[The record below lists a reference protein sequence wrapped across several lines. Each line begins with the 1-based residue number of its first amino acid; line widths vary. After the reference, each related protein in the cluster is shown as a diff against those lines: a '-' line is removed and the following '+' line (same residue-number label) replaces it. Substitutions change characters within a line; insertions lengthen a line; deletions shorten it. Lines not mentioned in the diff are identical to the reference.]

1 MSKVAPDDNPS
12 KGGKPLVYD
21 PTFKG
26 PIKKRS
32 CTDVIC
38 CILFLAFVAGQVVVG
53 FYAYAYGDPTLLLYP
68 QDSQGN
74 LCGLGTMRGRNN
86 LFFFDL
92 TECGRMGPGVFIN
105 GCPTPQVCVSSC
117 PTVNYV
123 AATDFLKTGNA
134 ATELI
139 CVDGADKTQTVHT
152 LVFSKACAPFYLKS
166 TPVVNRCLPDIS
178 QFISL
183 GNTVAEVTT
192 SAGSNIPI
200 TDGSNNTVTG
210 EALKLAEDL
219 QQGFNIT
226 PSDVESSVRV
236 LQAFLKAKE
245 YGEKIISDIVETW
258 YLILVCLV
266 LAMIVSLIYIVI
278 MRWIAG
284 FMVFF
289 SLVAFAGIFGGGS
302 GYCFYE
308 WYHSRGTQES
318 YTIYMGGL
326 TLTFQKEK
334 LFLGCGI
341 TAGII
346 FLIVVLILLFLI
358 SRIRIAIALI
368 KEGSRAVGNMM
379 FTLVWP
385 IFPFL
390 MQLVVVGVQL
400 AIAVYL
406 ASIGRNQQLGQNNIT
421 YANGTV
427 NEDLVKE
434 TTKNLFQQIP
444 CDTDT
449 NDTTLG
455 NVCGYLKYGRGD
467 FTIYLQIYNIFM
479 LFWMVNFAVALGQMT
494 LAGAFASYYW
504 AWDKSKDIP
513 TFPLASSFWRCFRYH
528 LGTLAFGSLIIAIV
542 QMIRVFLE
550 YLDHK
555 LKGSENPVAK
565 FFLKCLK
572 CCFWCLEKFIKF
584 INKNAYIIT
593 AIYGKNF
600 CMAAKDAFFLILRNV
615 VRVVVIDKVT
625 DFLLLI
631 GKLVVVGLV
640 GAGSFFFFDGR
651 IPYLAKYTPNLNF
664 YIVPIVVVIIGSYI
678 VASCF
683 FSVYGMAVDTLFLCF
698 LEDLER
704 HDGSADKP
712 YYMSKELMGI
722 LGKKNTI
729 PKKED

>member
-1 MSKVAPDDNPS
+1 MSKVAPEDKPS
-12 KGGKPLVYD
+12 PGGKPLVYD
-21 PTFKG
+21 PSFKG

-32 CTDVIC
+32 CTDIIC

-68 QDSQGN
+68 QDSEGN
-74 LCGLGTMRGRNN
+74 LCGIGSMRGKTD

-117 PTVNYV
+117 PTSNYV
-123 AATDFLKTGNA
+123 AFPDFLKTGNA
-134 ATELI
+134 ASDLI
-139 CVDGADKTQTVHT
+139 CVDGADKTKQVSE
-152 LVFSKACAPFYLKS
+152 LVTSKACAPFYLKS
-166 TPVVNRCLPDIS
+166 TSVVNRCLPDIS
-178 QFISL
+178 QFVSL
-183 GNTVAEVTT
+183 GNSAAEVAT

-210 EALKLAEDL
+210 EALKVAEEV
-219 QQGFNIT
+219 F
-226 PSDVESSVRV
+226 
-236 LQAFLKAKE
+236 QAFLKAKE

-266 LAMIVSLIYIVI
+266 LTMIVSLVYIVI

-289 SLVAFAGIFGGGS
+289 SLVAFVGIFGAGS
-302 GYCFYE
+302 GYCFYQ
-308 WYHSRGTQES
+308 WYYSRGSQES

-326 TLTFQKEK
+326 TFTFQKEK

-341 TAGII
+341 TAGAV
-346 FLIVVLILLFLI
+346 FLIVMLILLFLI

-385 IFPFL
+385 IFPFIL
-390 MQLVVVGVQL
+390 QLAVVGVQL

-421 YANGTV
+421 FANGTV
-427 NEDLVKE
+427 NEDLVKQ

-444 CDTDT
+444 CDTDA

-513 TFPLASSFWRCFRYH
+513 AFPLASSFWRCFRYH

-542 QMIRVFLE
+542 QMIRIFLE

-555 LKGSENPVAK
+555 LKGSENAVAK

-625 DFLLLI
+625 DFLLFI

-664 YIVPIVVVIIGSYI
+664 YVVPIVVVIIGSYI
-678 VASCF
+678 IAACF

-712 YYMSKELMGI
+712 YYMSKEMMGI
-722 LGKKNTI
+722 LGKKNAI
-729 PKKED
+729 PKKND

>member
-1 MSKVAPDDNPS
+1 MTKVAPEDHPS
-12 KGGKPLVYD
+12 PGGKPLVYD
-21 PTFKG
+21 PSFKG

-32 CTDVIC
+32 CTDIIC

-68 QDSQGN
+68 QDSEGN
-74 LCGLGTMRGRNN
+74 LCGIGTMRGKTD

-117 PTVNYV
+117 PTSNYV
-123 AATDFLKTGNA
+123 AFPDFLKTGNA
-134 ATELI
+134 ASDLI
-139 CVDGADKTQTVHT
+139 CVDGADKTKQVSE
-152 LVFSKACAPFYLKS
+152 LVTSKACAPFYLKS
-166 TPVVNRCLPDIS
+166 TSVVNRCLPDIS
-178 QFISL
+178 QFVSL
-183 GNTVAEVTT
+183 GNSAAEVAT

-210 EALKLAEDL
+210 EALKVAEEV
-219 QQGFNIT
+219 F
-226 PSDVESSVRV
+226 
-236 LQAFLKAKE
+236 QAFLKAKE

-266 LAMIVSLIYIVI
+266 LTMIVSLVYIVI

-289 SLVAFAGIFGGGS
+289 SLVAFVGIFGAGS
-302 GYCFYE
+302 GYCFYQ
-308 WYHSRGTQES
+308 WYYSRGSQES

-326 TLTFQKEK
+326 TFTFQKEK

-341 TAGII
+341 TAGAI
-346 FLIVVLILLFLI
+346 FLIVMLILLFLI

-385 IFPFL
+385 IFPFIL
-390 MQLVVVGVQL
+390 QLAVVGVQL

-421 YANGTV
+421 FANGTV
-427 NEDLVKE
+427 NEDLVKQ

-513 TFPLASSFWRCFRYH
+513 AFPLASSFWRCFRYH

-542 QMIRVFLE
+542 QMIRIFLE

-555 LKGSENPVAK
+555 LKGSENAAAK

-625 DFLLLI
+625 DFLLFI

-664 YIVPIVVVIIGSYI
+664 YVVPIVVVIIGSYI
-678 VASCF
+678 IAACF

-712 YYMSKELMGI
+712 YYMSKEMMGI
-722 LGKKNTI
+722 LGKKNAI
-729 PKKED
+729 PKKND